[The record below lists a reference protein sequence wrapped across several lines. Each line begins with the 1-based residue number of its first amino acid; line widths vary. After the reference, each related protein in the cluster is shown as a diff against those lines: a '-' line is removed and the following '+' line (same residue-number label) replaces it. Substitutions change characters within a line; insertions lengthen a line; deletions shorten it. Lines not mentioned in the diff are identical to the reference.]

1 MNIKSIKWDSRRI
14 SKPGVYHSIPLASY
28 HQWDICDH
36 WSISSS
42 GLRKI
47 YGEETS
53 PRHFYSE
60 WDRNPQRVEKPTPRH
75 FVVGRA
81 LHHLTLGEPFFAKLF
96 CLQPDEIA
104 DPKTGQIHAWN
115 GNRQICRDW
124 TAARLK
130 EGRQPLTPKEVHA
143 IKNMCV
149 SLGQHPLVQHGA
161 LNGAIERSIFWK
173 DRETG
178 IWLKAR
184 PDSIPTDSADFADLK
199 TTRSVAWGPLTE
211 SIGKFGYYRQ
221 IALIRDACRLVIGMD
236 MRSFTLIF
244 IEKQPPWAVRDV
256 RVSERDIEMGAKEN
270 RIALRIFA
278 KCIKENR
285 WPGPGEGNEGNELIK
300 LSDRKHERFAERIR
314 AEGHD
319 L

>member
-1 MNIKSIKWDSRRI
+1 MNLKSIKWDGRRI
-14 SKPGVYHSIPLASY
+14 SKPGMYSGIPLENY

-53 PRHFYSE
+53 PRHFYAE
-60 WDRNPQRVEKPTPRH
+60 WDRNPQRIDKPTPRH
-75 FVVGRA
+75 FIIGRA
-81 LHHLTLGEPFFAKLF
+81 LHHLVLGEPFFAKLF
-96 CLQPDEIA
+96 CLQPEEIV
-104 DPKTGQIHAWN
+104 DPRTGQIHAWS
-115 GNRQICRDW
+115 GNRLICQEW

-130 EGRQPLTPKEVHA
+130 EGRQPLKPKEVEC
-143 IKNMCV
+143 IKQMCI
-149 SLGQHPLVQHGA
+149 SLGNHPLSGA
-161 LNGAIERSIFWK
+161 LNGAIERSLFWRDK
-173 DRETG
+173 ETG

-184 PDSIPTDSADFADLK
+184 PDAIPTDSADMTDVK
-199 TTRSVAWGPLTE
+199 TCRSVTWAALTQTIE
-211 SIGKFGYYRQ
+211 RFGYYRQ
-221 IALIRDACRLVIGMD
+221 IALIRDACRIVLGMD
-236 MRSFTLIF
+236 MQSFTLIF
-244 IEKQPPWAVRDV
+244 VEKQSPYSTRDV

-270 RIALRIFA
+270 KIALRIFA

-300 LSDRKHERFAERIR
+300 LSDRKHERFNERIR